1 MVEVSASIL
10 NMDNENAIK
19 NLYELETALID
30 YFHIDVMDGKFVK
43 DNTTEK
49 MIEYSEYISSIS
61 SLPLDIHLMV
71 EDVEQYIKSFSV
83 FEPNLIT
90 FHIEARKNKEE
101 IFELIKLVKESNSRV
116 GLAIKPNTK
125 IEEIYNY
132 LPYIH
137 SVLIMTVE
145 PGLGGQELIPETIE
159 KISRMKKYLEQE
171 KLEVDIQAD
180 GGINLQNIDLLK
192 QAGVS
197 NVVVGNA
204 LMKTKDKKD
213 MINKLKT
220 KLFFNK
226 ISAI

>member
-1 MVEVSASIL
+1 
-10 NMDNENAIK
+10 MDNENAIK

-43 DNTTEK
+43 DNTIEK

-213 MINKLKT
+213 MINKLK
-220 KLFFNK
+220 N
-226 ISAI
+226 

>member
-137 SVLIMTVE
+137 SVLIMTVD
-145 PGLGGQELIPETIE
+145 PGLGGQELIPETID

-213 MINKLKT
+213 MINKLK
-220 KLFFNK
+220 N
-226 ISAI
+226 

>member
-1 MVEVSASIL
+1 MVEDSASIL

-213 MINKLKT
+213 MINKLK
-220 KLFFNK
+220 N
-226 ISAI
+226 

>member
-180 GGINLQNIDLLK
+180 GGINLQNLDLLK

-213 MINKLKT
+213 MINKLK
-220 KLFFNK
+220 N
-226 ISAI
+226 

>member
-197 NVVVGNA
+197 NVDVGNA

-213 MINKLKT
+213 KINKLK
-220 KLFFNK
+220 N
-226 ISAI
+226 

>member
-171 KLEVDIQAD
+171 KIEVDIQAD

-213 MINKLKT
+213 MINKLK
-220 KLFFNK
+220 N
-226 ISAI
+226 

>member
-171 KLEVDIQAD
+171 KLEVDTQAD

-192 QAGVS
+192 QAGVR

-213 MINKLKT
+213 MINKLK
-220 KLFFNK
+220 N
-226 ISAI
+226 

>member
-116 GLAIKPNTK
+116 GLAIKPNTR

-213 MINKLKT
+213 MINKLK
-220 KLFFNK
+220 N
-226 ISAI
+226 

>member
-1 MVEVSASIL
+1 MCIR
-10 NMDNENAIK
+10 DR
-19 NLYELETALID
+19 ID

-213 MINKLKT
+213 MINKLK
-220 KLFFNK
+220 N
-226 ISAI
+226 

>member
-19 NLYELETALID
+19 NLYELEIALID

-213 MINKLKT
+213 MINKLK
-220 KLFFNK
+220 N
-226 ISAI
+226 

>member
-71 EDVEQYIKSFSV
+71 EDVEQYIKRFSV

-116 GLAIKPNTK
+116 GLAIKPNTR

-213 MINKLKT
+213 MINKLK
-220 KLFFNK
+220 N
-226 ISAI
+226 

>member
-71 EDVEQYIKSFSV
+71 EDVEQYIKRFSV

-213 MINKLKT
+213 MINKLK
-220 KLFFNK
+220 N
-226 ISAI
+226 

>member
-116 GLAIKPNTK
+116 GLAIKPNKK

-213 MINKLKT
+213 MINKLK
-220 KLFFNK
+220 N
-226 ISAI
+226 

>member
-192 QAGVS
+192 QGGVS

-213 MINKLKT
+213 MINKLK
-220 KLFFNK
+220 N
-226 ISAI
+226 

>member
-30 YFHIDVMDGKFVK
+30 YFHIDVMDGVK

-213 MINKLKT
+213 MINKLK
-220 KLFFNK
+220 N
-226 ISAI
+226 

>member
-125 IEEIYNY
+125 N
-132 LPYIH
+132 
-137 SVLIMTVE
+137 
-145 PGLGGQELIPETIE
+145 
-159 KISRMKKYLEQE
+159 
-171 KLEVDIQAD
+171 
-180 GGINLQNIDLLK
+180 
-192 QAGVS
+192 
-197 NVVVGNA
+197 
-204 LMKTKDKKD
+204 
-213 MINKLKT
+213 
-220 KLFFNK
+220 
-226 ISAI
+226 

>member
-159 KISRMKKYLEQE
+159 KISRMKKYLEKE

-213 MINKLKT
+213 MINKLK
-220 KLFFNK
+220 N
-226 ISAI
+226 

>member
-43 DNTTEK
+43 NNTTEK

-159 KISRMKKYLEQE
+159 KIRRMKKYLEQE

-213 MINKLKT
+213 MINKLK
-220 KLFFNK
+220 N
-226 ISAI
+226 

>member
-1 MVEVSASIL
+1 
-10 NMDNENAIK
+10 
-19 NLYELETALID
+19 
-30 YFHIDVMDGKFVK
+30 
-43 DNTTEK
+43 
-49 MIEYSEYISSIS
+49 
-61 SLPLDIHLMV
+61 MV

-145 PGLGGQELIPETIE
+145 PGLG
-159 KISRMKKYLEQE
+159 EQE

-213 MINKLKT
+213 MINKLK
-220 KLFFNK
+220 N
-226 ISAI
+226 

>member
-180 GGINLQNIDLLK
+180 GGINLQNIALLK

-213 MINKLKT
+213 MINKLK
-220 KLFFNK
+220 N
-226 ISAI
+226 

>member
-213 MINKLKT
+213 MVNKLK
-220 KLFFNK
+220 N
-226 ISAI
+226 

>member
-101 IFELIKLVKESNSRV
+101 MFELIKLVKESNSRV
-116 GLAIKPNTK
+116 GLAIKPNTR

-213 MINKLKT
+213 MINKLK
-220 KLFFNK
+220 N
-226 ISAI
+226 

>member
-61 SLPLDIHLMV
+61 SLPLDIHLTV

-213 MINKLKT
+213 MINKLK
-220 KLFFNK
+220 K
-226 ISAI
+226 

>member
-116 GLAIKPNTK
+116 GLAIKPNTR

-159 KISRMKKYLEQE
+159 KISRMKKYIEQE

-213 MINKLKT
+213 MINKLK
-220 KLFFNK
+220 N
-226 ISAI
+226 

>member
-19 NLYELETALID
+19 NLYELEIALID

-125 IEEIYNY
+125 TEEIYNY

-213 MINKLKT
+213 MINKLK
-220 KLFFNK
+220 N
-226 ISAI
+226 

>member
-1 MVEVSASIL
+1 
-10 NMDNENAIK
+10 MDNENAIK

-116 GLAIKPNTK
+116 GLAIKPNTR

-213 MINKLKT
+213 MINKLK
-220 KLFFNK
+220 N
-226 ISAI
+226 

>member
-171 KLEVDIQAD
+171 KLDVDIQAD

-213 MINKLKT
+213 MINKLK
-220 KLFFNK
+220 N
-226 ISAI
+226 

>member
-19 NLYELETALID
+19 NLYELETAQID

-43 DNTTEK
+43 NNTTEK

-213 MINKLKT
+213 MINKLK
-220 KLFFNK
+220 N
-226 ISAI
+226 

>member
-213 MINKLKT
+213 MINKLK
-220 KLFFNK
+220 N
-226 ISAI
+226 

>member
-116 GLAIKPNTK
+116 GLAIKPNTR

-180 GGINLQNIDLLK
+180 GGINLQNIVLLK

-213 MINKLKT
+213 MINKLK
-220 KLFFNK
+220 N
-226 ISAI
+226 

>member
-43 DNTTEK
+43 DNTAEK

-213 MINKLKT
+213 MINKLK
-220 KLFFNK
+220 N
-226 ISAI
+226 

>member
-1 MVEVSASIL
+1 MVEVSASVL
-10 NMDNENAIK
+10 NVDNEKAIK
-19 NLYELETALID
+19 TLYELETAKID

-43 DNTTEK
+43 NNTTEK
-49 MIEYSEYISSIS
+49 MLEYSEYISSIS

-213 MINKLKT
+213 MINKLK
-220 KLFFNK
+220 N
-226 ISAI
+226 

>member
-43 DNTTEK
+43 DNTIEK

-159 KISRMKKYLEQE
+159 KLSRMKKYLEQE

-213 MINKLKT
+213 MINKLK
-220 KLFFNK
+220 N
-226 ISAI
+226 

>member
-137 SVLIMTVE
+137 SVLIMTV
-145 PGLGGQELIPETIE
+145 GGQELIPETIE

-213 MINKLKT
+213 MINKLK
-220 KLFFNK
+220 N
-226 ISAI
+226 

>member
-159 KISRMKKYLEQE
+159 KISRMKKYLKQE

-213 MINKLKT
+213 MINKLK
-220 KLFFNK
+220 N
-226 ISAI
+226 

>member
-159 KISRMKKYLEQE
+159 KISRIKKYLEQE

-213 MINKLKT
+213 MINKLK
-220 KLFFNK
+220 N
-226 ISAI
+226 

>member
-83 FEPNLIT
+83 FETNLIT

-213 MINKLKT
+213 MINKLK
-220 KLFFNK
+220 N
-226 ISAI
+226 

>member
-213 MINKLKT
+213 MINKLKNQII
-220 KLFFNK
+220 F
-226 ISAI
+226 